1 MNLIRRL
8 HITNVREA
16 IHQKGMVEIIK
27 LMKGKTFH
35 FNRKVEGIEPRT
47 PTSLNKRGFP
57 WAEMPLSI
65 EEGSIA
71 VPNIQM
77 VAISAIDQLFSGH
90 PKCLDMIFRY

>member
-1 MNLIRRL
+1 M
-8 HITNVREA
+8 
-16 IHQKGMVEIIK
+16 GMVEIIK

-77 VAISAIDQLFSGH
+77 VAISAETVEKPF
-90 PKCLDMIFRY
+90 